1 MEFLELIDTIESEAA
16 DTKALFGDAG
26 QSIRGMRKSNPLYKK
41 RLVEAAKLLRDA
53 RTSSWKALAV
63 KEAMTTS
70 DFPLLFGDILDRQLL
85 AGYNDYPVTWPN
97 IARTATVRDFRQVSR
112 FTIDGGE
119 ASLSKVKER
128 TEYPA
133 AALTEGKYPYAVAK
147 YGRRLPFTWEDFIN
161 DDLGA
166 LENSPQ
172 RLAKAARVTE
182 QRFITNLFAGNFTGG
197 SAFFKT
203 GNANIIPA
211 NTLGFTNS
219 ANPHLSI
226 TALQIAFAV
235 LGSQLDADG
244 NPIYISK
251 LHLVVPPALKVA
263 ANNIINATE
272 IIAPVGGGA
281 NSGANDVLHV
291 ANWVKNDL
299 DVMVDPWL
307 PILDTTQGNTAW
319 YLFADASESRPTME
333 LGKLRGHETPEMFMK
348 SPNATRIGGGTV
360 DAMDGDFDTDSVEY
374 KVRHV
379 IGGSLL
385 DPKGAVGSKGT
396 DA

>member
-1 MEFLELIDTIESEAA
+1 MEFLELIDTIEAEAA
-16 DTKALFGDAG
+16 DVKSLFGDAG
-26 QSIRGMRKSNPLYKK
+26 QSIRGMRTSSPAYKK
-41 RLVEAAKLLRDA
+41 RLVEAARLLREA
-53 RTSSWKALAV
+53 RTSSTKALMV

-85 AGYNDYPVTWPN
+85 ASYNDYPVTWTN
-97 IARTATVRDFRQVSR
+97 IARKATVRDFRQVSR
-112 FTIDGGE
+112 FTIDGAE
-119 ASLSKVKER
+119 AALDKVKER

-133 AALTEGKYPYAVAK
+133 GKLVEGKYPYGVAK
-147 YGRRLPFTWEDFIN
+147 FGRRLPFTWEDFIN

-182 QRFITNLFAGNFTGG
+182 QRFVTNLFAGNFG
-197 SAFFKT
+197 SGFFKS
-203 GNANIIPA
+203 ANKNVITS
-211 NTLGFTNS
+211 NMLGFTNS
-219 ANPHLSI
+219 ANPALTI
-226 TALQIAFAV
+226 TAFQIALAV
-235 LGSQLDADG
+235 LGAQVDADG
-244 NPIYISK
+244 NPIYISRV
-251 LHLVVPPALKVA
+251 HLVVPPALEVA
-263 ANNIINATE
+263 AMNIINATE
-272 IIAPVGGGA
+272 IVAAVGGGA

-291 ANWVKNDL
+291 ANWVKNRT

-307 PILDTTQGNTAW
+307 PILDGTQGNTAW
-319 YLFADASESRPTME
+319 YVFADAAESRPVME

-379 IGGSLL
+379 IGGTLL
-385 DPKGAVGSKGT
+385 DPKGAVASKGT
-396 DA
+396 NA